1 MLDFIAIGPG
11 PRTGIRYAGYFRPG
25 TRTFVPLVDCLTRE
39 QADAAAADLR
49 QQAVAR
55 ALAST
60 TEFKRGVVR
69 GFYDD
74 EGQI

>member
-11 PRTGIRYAGYFRPG
+11 PRTGAYFAGYFRPG
-25 TRTFVPLVDCLTRE
+25 TRTFVPLIDCLTRE
-39 QADAAAADLR
+39 QAEAAAADLK

-55 ALAST
+55 ALAT
-60 TEFKRGVVR
+60 TSDFKRGVIH

-74 EGQI
+74 EGQM